1 MPSINLLP
9 WREEQR
15 KQRQKEFTLGAFA
28 AFVGG
33 LAVMWYVNGTYNSQI
48 SYQNSRNARLEKEI
62 QVLKE
67 QIEELNGL
75 ERQKERLLAR
85 MDSIDKLQRSRP
97 EVVHLF
103 DQMVE
108 VLPNGVYLTS
118 VKQNGL
124 SLEFKG
130 SAESST
136 RVSALMRNIERSEW
150 LSNPGLDV
158 VQTVEDERT
167 RRSEFT
173 VSAEQVR
180 KEEELE

>member
-15 KQRQKEFTLGAFA
+15 KQRQKEFSLGALA
-28 AFVGG
+28 ALVAGG
-33 LAVMWYVNGTYNSQI
+33 AVMWYVST
-48 SYQNSRNARLEKEI
+48 SYQNAIDHQNRRNARLEQEI
-62 QVLKE
+62 KVLKE

-108 VLPNGVYLTS
+108 ILPDGVFLTS
-118 VKQNGL
+118 VKQQGVN
-124 SLEFKG
+124 LEFKG

-150 LSNPGLDV
+150 LHNPGLDV

-180 KEEELE
+180 AEEEFE